1 MDWKKLVEILK
12 GHKVYIQTHNYPDPD
27 AMASGLGL
35 QVFLKQ
41 HGVESTMCYDGKIEK
56 LSTKRMLDVFQF
68 EIYNIEDI
76 LDMSATDYIVTVDA
90 QKFNANITDFIGN
103 EVACIDHHPTFIQCE
118 YQYKDIRLV
127 GACATLVAQYFK
139 ESGTPIDSNTATA
152 LLYGMKID
160 TDSWSR
166 GVTLLDIQ
174 MFEYLFPYIDEE
186 KMKLMN
192 KSSMELKDL
201 RAYGAAIQNIRL
213 YDNIG
218 FAEIPFNCP
227 DALVGMVSDFILDL
241 DVVEFAVVYAKR
253 GDGLKFS
260 IRSEL
265 KYLNAG
271 EITAK
276 ALNGIGTGGGHAAM
290 AGGFVPI
297 EMVEKFGYLYDDEI
311 QQRFVTVCKER
322 ERENNK

>member
-1 MDWKKLVEILK
+1 
-12 GHKVYIQTHNYPDPD
+12 
-27 AMASGLGL
+27 
-35 QVFLKQ
+35 
-41 HGVESTMCYDGKIEK
+41 
-56 LSTKRMLDVFQF
+56 
-68 EIYNIEDI
+68 
-76 LDMSATDYIVTVDA
+76 MSATDYIVTVDA

-253 GDGLKFS
+253 EDGLKFS

-276 ALNGIGTGGGHAAM
+276 ALKEIGTGGGHAAM

>member
-1 MDWKKLVEILK
+1 MDWRKLIQLLK

-27 AMASGLGL
+27 AMASGFGL

-41 HGVESTMCYDGKIEK
+41 HGIESTMCYDGKIEK
-56 LSTKRMLDVFQF
+56 LNTKRMLDVFQF
-68 EIYNIEDI
+68 EINNIEDI
-76 LDMSATDYIVTVDA
+76 SDMSETDYIVTIDA
-90 QKFNANITDFIGN
+90 QKFNANITDFIGD
-103 EVACIDHHPTFIQCE
+103 EVACIDHHPTFVQCE

-139 ESGTPIDSNTATA
+139 ESNTPIDSNTATA

-166 GVTLLDIQ
+166 GVTVLDIE
-174 MFEYLFPYIDEE
+174 MFEYLFPYMDEE
-186 KMKLMN
+186 KMSLMS
-192 KSSMELKDL
+192 KSTMELKDL
-201 RAYGAAIQNIRL
+201 RAYGAAIQNIKL

-253 GDGLKFS
+253 EDGLKFS
-260 IRSEL
+260 VRSEW

-271 EITAK
+271 EITAE
-276 ALNGIGTGGGHAAM
+276 ALKGLGTGGGHAAM
-290 AGGFVPI
+290 AGGFMPI
-297 EMVEKFGYLYDDEI
+297 EMVEKLGYLYDDEI
-311 QQRFVTVCKER
+311 EQRFVVACKER
-322 ERENNK
+322 ERENNG

>member
-1 MDWKKLVEILK
+1 MDWKKLVDILK

>member
-1 MDWKKLVEILK
+1 
-12 GHKVYIQTHNYPDPD
+12 
-27 AMASGLGL
+27 
-35 QVFLKQ
+35 
-41 HGVESTMCYDGKIEK
+41 
-56 LSTKRMLDVFQF
+56 
-68 EIYNIEDI
+68 
-76 LDMSATDYIVTVDA
+76 MSETDYIVTIDA

-103 EVACIDHHPTFIQCE
+103 EVACIDHHPTFVQCE

-139 ESGTPIDSNTATA
+139 ESNTPIDSNTATA

-166 GVTLLDIQ
+166 GVTVLDIE
-174 MFEYLFPYIDEE
+174 MFEYLFPYVDEE
-186 KMKLMN
+186 KMALMS
-192 KSSMELKDL
+192 KSTMELKDL
-201 RAYGAAIQNIRL
+201 RAYGAAIQNIKL

-253 GDGLKFS
+253 EDGLKFS
-260 IRSEL
+260 VRSEW

-271 EITAK
+271 EITAE
-276 ALNGIGTGGGHAAM
+276 ALNGLGTGGGHAAM
-290 AGGFVPI
+290 AGGFMPI
-297 EMVEKFGYLYDDEI
+297 EMVEKLGYLYDDEI
-311 QQRFVTVCKER
+311 EQRFVVACKER
-322 ERENNK
+322 ERENNE

>member
-76 LDMSATDYIVTVDA
+76 SDMSATDYIVTVDA
-90 QKFNANITDFIGN
+90 QKFNANITDFIGD

-253 GDGLKFS
+253 EDGLKFS
-260 IRSEL
+260 IRSVL

-271 EITAK
+271 EITAE

>member
-253 GDGLKFS
+253 EDGLKFS

-276 ALNGIGTGGGHAAM
+276 ALKGIGTGGGHAAM

>member
-192 KSSMELKDL
+192 KSSM
-201 RAYGAAIQNIRL
+201 
-213 YDNIG
+213 
-218 FAEIPFNCP
+218 

-253 GDGLKFS
+253 EDGLKFS

>member
-1 MDWKKLVEILK
+1 MDWKKLIELLK

-253 GDGLKFS
+253 EDGLKFS

-276 ALNGIGTGGGHAAM
+276 ALKGIGTGGGHAAM

>member
-1 MDWKKLVEILK
+1 MDWKKLVELLK

-201 RAYGAAIQNIRL
+201 REYGAAIQNIRL

-253 GDGLKFS
+253 EDGLKFS

-265 KYLNAG
+265 KYLNDG

-276 ALNGIGTGGGHAAM
+276 ALKEIGTGGGHAAM

>member
-1 MDWKKLVEILK
+1 MDWRKLIQLLK

-27 AMASGLGL
+27 AMASGFGL

-41 HGVESTMCYDGKIEK
+41 HGIESTMCYDGKIEK
-56 LSTKRMLDVFQF
+56 LNTKRMLDVFQF
-68 EIYNIEDI
+68 EINNIEDI
-76 LDMSATDYIVTVDA
+76 SDMSETDYIVTIDA
-90 QKFNANITDFIGN
+90 QKFNANITDFIGD
-103 EVACIDHHPTFIQCE
+103 EVACIDHHPTFVQCE

-139 ESGTPIDSNTATA
+139 ESNTPMDSNTATA

-166 GVTLLDIQ
+166 GVTVLDIE
-174 MFEYLFPYIDEE
+174 MFEYLFPYMDEE
-186 KMKLMN
+186 KMSLMS
-192 KSSMELKDL
+192 KSTMELKDL
-201 RAYGAAIQNIRL
+201 RAYGAAIQNIKL

-253 GDGLKFS
+253 EDGLKFS
-260 IRSEL
+260 VRSEW

-271 EITAK
+271 EITAE
-276 ALNGIGTGGGHAAM
+276 ALKGLGTGGGHAAM
-290 AGGFVPI
+290 AGGFMPI
-297 EMVEKFGYLYDDEI
+297 EMVEKLGYLYDDEI
-311 QQRFVTVCKER
+311 EQRFVVACKER
-322 ERENNK
+322 ERENNG

>member
-1 MDWKKLVEILK
+1 MDWKKLVELLK

-253 GDGLKFS
+253 EDGLKFS

-276 ALNGIGTGGGHAAM
+276 ALKGIGTGGGHAAM

>member
-76 LDMSATDYIVTVDA
+76 SDMSATDYIVTVDA

-253 GDGLKFS
+253 EDGLKFS

-276 ALNGIGTGGGHAAM
+276 ALKGIGTGGGHAAM